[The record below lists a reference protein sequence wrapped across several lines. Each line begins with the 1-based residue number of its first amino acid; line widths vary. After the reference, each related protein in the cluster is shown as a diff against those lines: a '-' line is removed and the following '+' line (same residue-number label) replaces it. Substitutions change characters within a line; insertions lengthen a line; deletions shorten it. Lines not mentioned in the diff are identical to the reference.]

1 MSQTPITLVS
11 ESVADTLAI
20 GRRLG
25 AALAAGDVIAL
36 VGPLGAGKTHLT
48 KGIAEGAGVADARE
62 VNSPTFVLVNEYAAR
77 LPIYHVDAYRLSGEE
92 ELAALGFAEMCSG
105 AGAVI
110 VEWADRVPGVLPA
123 DHLHITIHVADA
135 ERREFAIAA
144 TGQQSIRLANAAA
157 GDHDQ
162 S

>member
-1 MSQTPITLVS
+1 MSQPSITLVS

-25 AALAAGDVIAL
+25 AALVAGDVIAL

-77 LPIYHVDAYRLSGEE
+77 LPIYHIDAYRLAGEE

-105 AGAVI
+105 SGAVI

-123 DHLHITIHVADA
+123 DQRHITIHVADA

-144 TGQQSIRLANAAA
+144 TGVQARRLAAAIDA
-157 GDHDQ
+157 
-162 S
+162 SR